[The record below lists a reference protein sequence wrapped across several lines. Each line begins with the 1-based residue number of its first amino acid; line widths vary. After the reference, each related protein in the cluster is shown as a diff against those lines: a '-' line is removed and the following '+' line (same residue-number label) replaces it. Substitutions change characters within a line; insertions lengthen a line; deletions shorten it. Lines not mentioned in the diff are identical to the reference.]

1 MPVGTTSDIQA
12 INQRPAAPTPT
23 AQAASP
29 AERVVVPKAGAPSI
43 NPNSLA
49 GAAALSAGA
58 GVTIVADRK
67 GYGPN
72 GTGGTLIAAD
82 QGSTVVPILGPVGA
96 PGGGAQSADAG
107 AHTVWPSQFSFPTTK
122 FHNAARLRGMT

>member
-1 MPVGTTSDIQA
+1 MPIGTTTDIQA

-29 AERVVVPKAGAPSI
+29 AERVVVPKAGALL

-49 GAAALSAGA
+49 AAAALSAGA

-67 GYGPN
+67 GYGP
-72 GTGGTLIAAD
+72 IVSPVAAD
-82 QGSTVVPILGPVGA
+82 QGSTTVPIMGPVGA

-107 AHTVWPSQFSFPTTK
+107 IHTVWPSQFCFPTTK
-122 FHNAARLRGMT
+122 YANPARTKGMV

>member
-1 MPVGTTSDIQA
+1 MPIGQTSDIQA

-29 AERVVVPKAGAPSI
+29 AERVIVPKAGAASI

-49 GAAALSAGA
+49 AAAALSAGA

-67 GYGPN
+67 GYGPIVSPVA
-72 GTGGTLIAAD
+72 TD
-82 QGSTVVPILGPVGA
+82 QGSTTVPILGVVGA

-107 AHTVWPSQFSFPTTK
+107 VHTVFPSQFTFPTTK
-122 FHNAARLRGMT
+122 YHNPARTRGMT